1 MRFSSVTQLRFP
13 SRAAETEST
22 KQQIKLIL
30 LDLQTRPL
38 IARREINDLVKNKGI
53 KDAKGGGWRETTE
66 SSHKETPWPRE
77 NEISASFV
85 EAYMLALTRFL
96 PVVDNRIRTQMS

>member
-1 MRFSSVTQLRFP
+1 MRFP

-53 KDAKGGGWRETTE
+53 KDAKGGGGRQRRTVTRRRLG
-66 SSHKETPWPRE
+66 HVRTR
-77 NEISASFV
+77 
-85 EAYMLALTRFL
+85 LALHL
-96 PVVDNRIRTQMS
+96 

>member
-53 KDAKGGGWRETTE
+53 KDAKGGWRETTKN
-66 SSHKETPWPRE
+66 SHKETPWPRE

-85 EAYMLALTRFL
+85 EAYMLALTRFV

>member
-53 KDAKGGGWRETTE
+53 KDAKGG
-66 SSHKETPWPRE
+66 
-77 NEISASFV
+77 V
-85 EAYMLALTRFL
+85 EGDNGEQSQGDALAT
-96 PVVDNRIRTQMS
+96 

>member
-1 MRFSSVTQLRFP
+1 MRFP

-53 KDAKGGGWRETTE
+53 KDAKG
-66 SSHKETPWPRE
+66 
-77 NEISASFV
+77 V
-85 EAYMLALTRFL
+85 EGDNGEQSQGDALAT
-96 PVVDNRIRTQMS
+96 